1 MWHRGEWCGADS
13 CCANDHA
20 PHPLQ
25 CSECLGRAEWVLH
38 SWLCVLQCC
47 SGPAA
52 LQQPLC
58 QVSLDRKTGLHRC
71 AQSRLL
77 RHGTSGL
84 SERLCAGQVW
94 SDDGSVYTTYIRTY
108 THTYVDT
115 YVLTYVCYCVYALY
129 SNYMFIY
136 HRTSLAKNLG

>member
-1 MWHRGEWCGADS
+1 MVPLNV
-13 CCANDHA
+13 ANDHA

-25 CSECLGRAEWVLH
+25 CSECLGGAEQVLN

-71 AQSRLL
+71 AHSRLL
-77 RHGTSGL
+77 RHGTGGL
-84 SERLCAGQVW
+84 SEHLSAGQVW
-94 SDDGSVYTTYIRTY
+94 SDDESLYTTYIRTHICTCVHRYIHY
-108 THTYVDT
+108 TVTTYIHKCTCTNVCERSVSET
-115 YVLTYVCYCVYALY
+115 MYVR
-129 SNYMFIY
+129 S
-136 HRTSLAKNLG
+136 